1 MPHVIV
7 EYSANV
13 EDSVEIGALLS
24 DLHQTMIESGLAEIA
39 ALRTRAERR
48 DQYQVADGNPKNAF
62 VHIVIR
68 MREGRAKDALQKLG
82 EKLLETANKRLDR
95 AYAAHPLALT
105 IEIHEITHL
114 TFRRNT
120 IRGKA
125 EKAA

>member
-24 DLHQTMIESGLAEIA
+24 DLHQTMIESGLAEVA

-62 VHIVIR
+62 VHIVVR
-68 MREGRAKDALQKLG
+68 MREGRAQDALQKLG
-82 EKLLETANKRLDR
+82 EQLLAVANNRLDR

-105 IEIHEITHL
+105 IEIHEITQL

-120 IRGKA
+120 IRKA